1 MRSAARHE
9 ARHDP
14 GPVTRPRGLFS
25 TRAAFFVSGQA
36 AATWAPLVPYAKTRL
51 AIDDAT
57 LGLVILCLGI
67 GSMATMPLAGW
78 LTGRLG
84 CRAVVSIGLVAMAC
98 ALPTVALAP
107 SLAALAVAVAVFGAA
122 IGVLDV
128 AMNTQAVLVEDRS
141 GRALMSGIHA
151 FYSLGGAVGAGAM
164 TALLE
169 LGVGPVRAT
178 LASAALALVLFALSL
193 PDLLPQ
199 SGGESARRL
208 ARPDR
213 IALLLGTLCMAS
225 FLAEGAIADWG
236 ALFLQVEHGFASR
249 DGGLAYGVFAS
260 AMVVGRLLGDR
271 IVRRLGGVRVVATG
285 GMLAASGYG
294 LAIVAVPADLELAAF
309 ALIGL
314 GAANIVPVLISAT
327 GRKSSMPGGLAIATV
342 ITLGYGG
349 VLLGPAV
356 LGGVAQLSSLSTAF
370 LIVAALLV
378 AVALSARAA
387 A

>member
-1 MRSAARHE
+1 M
-9 ARHDP
+9 
-14 GPVTRPRGLFS
+14 TRNPRGLLS

-36 AATWAPLVPYAKTRL
+36 AATWAPLIPYAKLRL
-51 AIDDAT
+51 GIDDAT
-57 LGLVILCLGI
+57 LGLVILCLGT
-67 GSMATMPLAGW
+67 GSMVTMPLAGW
-78 LTGRLG
+78 LTVRLG
-84 CRAVVSIGLVAMAC
+84 CRLVVSLGLVAMAC
-98 ALPTVALAP
+98 ALPLVAIAP
-107 SLAALAVAVAVFGAA
+107 SLASLALAVGFFGAA
-122 IGVLDV
+122 IGALDV

-178 LASAALALVLFALSL
+178 FVSAGFALAVLALTL
-193 PDLLPQ
+193 ADLLPE
-199 SGGESARRL
+199 GGEGARRL

-213 IALLLGTLCMAS
+213 IALVIGTLCTAS

-236 ALFLQVEHGFASR
+236 ALFVHVEHGFASR

-271 IVRRLGGVRVVATG
+271 VVRRLGGVRVVASG
-285 GMLAASGYG
+285 GVLAATGYV
-294 LAIVAVPADLELAAF
+294 LAIVAGPADLELGAF
-309 ALIGL
+309 ALIGI
-314 GAANIVPVLISAT
+314 GASNIVPVLVTAT
-327 GRKSSMPGGLAIATV
+327 GRKSSMPAGLAVATV

-349 VLLGPAV
+349 VLLGPAA
-356 LGGVAQLSSLSTAF
+356 LGVVAHWSSLSASF
-370 LIVAALLV
+370 GIVAALLLVV
-378 AVALSARAA
+378 AASARAA